1 MPSTFTEP
9 GFPRAHRLRA
19 SDFVCSTRLWDASDS
34 LAVVDNL
41 DAAGYCIWGTDS
53 RAPAAAPAPQ
63 SVVSDH
69 FTQIF
74 PLATEKKYKELI
86 RLAELNDYGADS
98 DRSPTRLALTTPLV
112 LAYLILDDLQVV
124 PLASPYSA
132 FRATLLCLPSQKPS
146 SRCWHQL
153 WILERKY
160 ANVYSRT
167 TELLA
172 ITSGSDFLDAN
183 LGAILGLMLN
193 AFLESFRTRTFN
205 LLKKAYTSLPVSL
218 AQVYLG
224 LGAEEVLS
232 AAASDGWSYDASTQI
247 LTPAQRSASTQLA
260 NGFTPF
266 STLAT
271 FDFVANSVAK
281 LET

>member
-1 MPSTFTEP
+1 MSTAGPPTPPPSSATEIQ
-9 GFPRAHRLRA
+9 
-19 SDFVCSTRLWDASDS
+19 
-34 LAVVDNL
+34 
-41 DAAGYCIWGTDS
+41 DAARTS
-53 RAPAAAPAPQ
+53 APPAAAAPAPQ

-74 PLATEKKYKELI
+74 PRIATLATEKKYKELI

-112 LAYLILDDLQVV
+112 LAYLILDDLQPARFALQRLPRDLAVS
-124 PLASPYSA
+124 PIAKAFFALLAS
-132 FRATLLCLPSQKPS
+132 TV
-146 SRCWHQL
+146 
-153 WILERKY
+153 ERKY